1 MVVVA
6 GLPLRYCFFWM
17 MARLALLLLIP
28 SAAPPPGRAG
38 VRGRQG
44 LPELPRRRRRQVEL
58 LSSQQDG
65 APGEPR
71 GSSGR
76 LCARRIK
83 LRGETY
89 GFQAKD
95 GKYFKYFITES
106 KLLGKKTGH
115 QVLYTLE
122 NRRIQHYLTTLP
134 DGRVVVLPPAW
145 DILRK
150 EWVPQHRDRGPRARG
165 RPRRPGSG
173 TRTASGAT

>member
-1 MVVVA
+1 MGPSLTQPIPEKARRPGVVVVA
-6 GLPLRYCFFWM
+6 GLPLRYCFFLM

-28 SAAPPPGRAG
+28 SAAPSPGRAG

-95 GKYFKYFITES
+95 GKYFITES
-106 KLLGKKTGH
+106 KLLGKKTRQ
-115 QVLYTLE
+115 QVLYTLG
-122 NRRIQHYLTTLP
+122 NRRIQHYL
-134 DGRVVVLPPAW
+134 
-145 DILRK
+145 
-150 EWVPQHRDRGPRARG
+150 
-165 RPRRPGSG
+165 
-173 TRTASGAT
+173 